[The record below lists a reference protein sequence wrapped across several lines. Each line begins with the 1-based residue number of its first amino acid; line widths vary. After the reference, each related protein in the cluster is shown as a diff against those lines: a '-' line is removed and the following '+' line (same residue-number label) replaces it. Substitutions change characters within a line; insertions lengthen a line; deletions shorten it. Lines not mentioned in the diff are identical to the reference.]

1 MAHRVAWS
9 RRALQDVEAIAD
21 YIAADSPTY
30 AGIVVKNVVNQT
42 QMPAKFPRARRKVP
56 EFDDE
61 NVCELVVYSYRL
73 IYRLQDDEV
82 VNRRRDSRQA
92 HADCSGT
99 TRRQSVV

>member
-30 AGIVVKNVVNQT
+30 AGSVVKKIVNQIR
-42 QMPAKFPRARRKVP
+42 MLAKFPRAGRKVP

-61 NVCELVVYSYRL
+61 NVRELVVYSYRL
-73 IYRLQDDEV
+73 ITVCRV
-82 VNRRRDSRQA
+82 MRCNRCGDSRQA
-92 HADCSGT
+92 NADCNGR

>member
-42 QMPAKFPRARRKVP
+42 QMPAKFRRARRKVP

-61 NVCELVVYSYRL
+61 NVRELVVYSYRL
-73 IYRLQDDEV
+73 IYRL
-82 VNRRRDSRQA
+82 
-92 HADCSGT
+92 
-99 TRRQSVV
+99 